1 MNFLSRLKNLFQKNN
16 SQETNTE
23 KIDVKETESQT
34 KIGLVHYLNRKKG
47 YGFISSE
54 ETEDDVFVHYTDM
67 EENIRKGDK
76 VKFETKETPKGL
88 RAQNVALVRS

>member
-1 MNFLSRLKNLFQKNN
+1 MNGPERFDKNN
-16 SQETNTE
+16 TEETNTE
-23 KIDVKETESQT
+23 ETKIQT
-34 KIGLVHYLNRKKG
+34 KIQTKVGLVHYLNRKKG

-76 VKFETKETPKGL
+76 VAFEVKETQKGL
-88 RAQNVALVRS
+88 RAKNVALANA